1 MPVAALKAALKD
13 HVCCTACGCDA
24 LFHWKKG
31 GALCSH
37 CSNEY
42 LHLISVTKEK
52 KNLDIY
58 IYLLNLLYNQLTS
71 SEWTSSMMM
80 YTCILL

>member
-42 LHLISVTKEK
+42 LHLISVTISLTANGASDEIIFVK
-52 KNLDIY
+52 K
-58 IYLLNLLYNQLTS
+58 TTT
-71 SEWTSSMMM
+71 E
-80 YTCILL
+80 